1 MIKRRQFSLD
11 NQKLVVL
18 VKLNKHLNY
27 NSQESKRL
35 MLMVNMTKLETNHKG
50 KRRKDAVENDFIN
63 TNDISN

>member
-50 KRRKDAVENDFIN
+50 KRRKDAVENDYIN